1 MQKSSLKNYLE
12 PSFLVC
18 ALILA
23 IAGASKSVVI
33 QKMGIHQTKLPIPLK
48 KPFGQMDEALLGPYK
63 VVNRSEIKNKDVI
76 ESLGTDEYIQWII
89 EDTGAKESSSVK
101 YCSLF
106 VTYYTGD
113 PDQVPHVP
121 EECYVGGGHQ
131 IVSSESVKVKIAPPF
146 PACPE
151 LPDEINIRYSVF
163 SSSGSDVWQ
172 MSSEYPV
179 LYFFKVNGE
188 YVPGRTETR
197 KVMGENFFGK
207 YSYFSKMEWMF
218 FGGGSGKTFYPTQ
231 REAAIA
237 ASEKLLS
244 VFLPV
249 MEREHW
255 PDWEIINK
263 NTEDGTQNTEIEK

>member
-1 MQKSSLKNYLE
+1 MKIAIKTYLE

-18 ALILA
+18 SLILA
-23 IAGASKSVVI
+23 VAGASKSVVI
-33 QKMGIHQTKLPIPLK
+33 QKMGIQLTKLPIPLQ
-48 KPFGQMDEALLGPYK
+48 KPFDQMDETLLDPYK
-63 VVNRSEIKNKDVI
+63 VLNKSEIKNKDII
-76 ESLGTDEYIQWII
+76 ESLGTDEYIQWVI

-131 IVSSESVKVKIAPPF
+131 MISSDSVKVKINPPS
-146 PACPE
+146 PVCPE
-151 LPDEINIRYSVF
+151 LPEKISISYLVF
-163 SSSGSDVWQ
+163 GNSTSDAWQ
-172 MSSEYPV
+172 TSTKYPV
-179 LYFFKVNGE
+179 LYFFKVNGT
-188 YVPGRTETR
+188 YASGRNETR
-197 KVMGENFFGK
+197 KVMGSNFFGK
-207 YSYFSKMEWMF
+207 YSYFSKVEWKF
-218 FGGGSGKTFYPTQ
+218 FGGGNGKLFYPTQ
-231 REAAIA
+231 KEAAIA

-249 MEREHW
+249 MERDHW

-263 NTEDGTQNTEIEK
+263 KD

>member
-1 MQKSSLKNYLE
+1 MKGTIRTYME
-12 PSFLVC
+12 PSFLICV
-18 ALILA
+18 LVLA

-33 QKMGIHQTKLPIPLK
+33 QKMGIQLTKLAIPLE
-48 KPFGQMDEALLGPYK
+48 KPFDQMDETLLLPYK
-63 VVNRSEIKNKDVI
+63 VVNKSDIKNKDII
-76 ESLGTDEYIQWII
+76 ESLGTEEYIQWII
-89 EDTGAKESSSVK
+89 EDTQIQESSPVK

-131 IVSSESVKVKIAPPF
+131 IVSSKSVKLKINPPV

-151 LPDEINIRYSVF
+151 IPDEINIRYSVF
-163 SSSGSDVWQ
+163 SGDSSNAWQ
-172 MSSEYPV
+172 LSTEYPV
-179 LYFFKVNGE
+179 LYFFKVNGD
-188 YVPGRTETR
+188 YASGRTETR
-197 KVMGENFFGK
+197 RVMGENFFGK
-207 YSYFSKMEWMF
+207 YSYFSKVEWKF
-218 FGGGSGKTFYPTQ
+218 FGNRSGSTFYPIKEET
-231 REAAIA
+231 IVA

-255 PDWEIINK
+255 PDWKSLSSRAENIN
-263 NTEDGTQNTEIEK
+263 E